1 MAQPVFGKTKNED
14 ATFFTRRRP
23 SPRFLKIQIVRER
36 EGPPNPQIATWNFEL
51 ETSNLDLRPAC
62 VTALHPVQTIVE
74 CLA

>member
-36 EGPPNPQIATWNFEL
+36 EGPPNRNFEL
-51 ETSNLDLRPAC
+51 GTSNLDLRPAC